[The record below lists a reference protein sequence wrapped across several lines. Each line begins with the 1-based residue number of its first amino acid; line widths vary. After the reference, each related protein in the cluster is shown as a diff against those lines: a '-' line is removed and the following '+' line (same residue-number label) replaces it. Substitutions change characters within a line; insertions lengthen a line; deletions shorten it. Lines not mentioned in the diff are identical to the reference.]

1 MIRQQKFLFI
11 QWNLLVNN
19 LMAKK
24 PTTLVIFGI
33 TGDLVKTKLLR
44 ALFNLFLQGQ
54 LPKQDF
60 LVLGLSRRDWD
71 DKNLRRYLKEIM
83 IEAKFPKQSNWNDFL
98 AIFSYFKIDFT
109 HPLSFTDLAKLVR
122 KIDRSSSVCTN
133 KLYYL
138 ATSPQFYQTILTGL
152 KENNLVVTCDNGSW
166 TRVALEKPFGQ
177 DLSAAK
183 KLDQLLG
190 SLFAEEQ
197 IFRVDH
203 YLGKETLR
211 NILALRFDNAFL
223 TPIWN
228 KQFIDKVEIKL
239 WEKERI
245 ADGRMAFY
253 DGLGA
258 LRDVGQNHLLQFLA
272 LLTMD
277 QPRDS
282 SPEAIRTAR
291 AKALGNLA
299 ILSSDQVGKKTIR
312 GQYPGYQDQ
321 PGVGKN
327 SSTETYF
334 KIRTAFSG
342 GSLAGVP
349 VILEA
354 GKAMKKD
361 LVEAR
366 IFFKQPPKCF
376 HQNSTCQNV
385 LVYQIKP
392 KEIIFL
398 TLLVKKPGLADRLA
412 EAKMSF
418 DYRAIFDG
426 ADFTSDYEK
435 LLLDILTGDQTLF
448 VSTDEVMAQWRFVEP
463 IIKSWQK
470 GKPKI
475 TVKNI

>member
-1 MIRQQKFLFI
+1 MIK
-11 QWNLLVNN
+11 N
-19 LMAKK
+19 

-60 LVLGLSRRDWD
+60 SVLGLSRRDWD
-71 DKNLRRYLKEIM
+71 DENLRHYLKEIM
-83 IEAKFPKQSNWNDFL
+83 IEGKFPGQSSWDDFL
-98 AIFSYFKIDFT
+98 VIFSYFKVDFAC
-109 HPLSFTDLAKLVR
+109 PSSFVDLAKLAR
-122 KIDRSSSVCTN
+122 KIDRSSSDCTN

-138 ATSPQFYQTILTGL
+138 ATSPQFYQTILIGL
-152 KENNLVVTCDNGSW
+152 KENNLVATCANSSW
-166 TRVALEKPFGQ
+166 TRVVLEKPFGQ
-177 DLSAAK
+177 DLSTAK

-211 NILALRFDNAFL
+211 NILALRFDNTFL
-223 TPIWN
+223 NPIWN
-228 KQFIDKVEIKL
+228 KNFIDRIEIRL
-239 WEKERI
+239 WEKEKVAEGRI
-245 ADGRMAFY
+245 AFY

-277 QPRDS
+277 QPRNS

-291 AKALGNLA
+291 AKALENLA
-299 ILSSDQVGKKTIR
+299 ILSSDQVEKKTIR

-321 PGVGKN
+321 PGVRKN

-334 KIRTAFSG
+334 KISTVFSG

-366 IFFKQPPKCF
+366 VFFKQPPKCF
-376 HQNSTCQNV
+376 HQDSTCQNV
-385 LVYQIKP
+385 LVYRVKP
-392 KEIIFL
+392 KETIFL
-398 TLLVKKPGLADRLA
+398 TLLVKKPGLADRLS

-418 DYRAIFDG
+418 DYRANFDG
-426 ADFTSDYEK
+426 ADFASDYEK
-435 LLLDILTGDQTLF
+435 LLLDILVGDQTLF

-470 GKPKI
+470 GKPGLIGNK
-475 TVKNI
+475 